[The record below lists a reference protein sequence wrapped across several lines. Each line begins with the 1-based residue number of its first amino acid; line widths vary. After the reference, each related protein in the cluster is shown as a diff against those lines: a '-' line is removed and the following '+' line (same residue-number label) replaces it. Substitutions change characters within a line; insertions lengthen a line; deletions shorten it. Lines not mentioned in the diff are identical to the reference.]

1 MVAAGL
7 GTHQYAFIWR
17 GWNLPMTVN
26 VLLIIMDSVRA
37 RNTSLGGATNE
48 TTPFCAEF
56 AERATTYTQAR
67 SPGAKSLTSHTSIFT
82 GLDVE
87 QHNITSADDK
97 LAPGY
102 SVFEQ
107 LREEGYDTGVFSENT
122 WITDVKVG
130 LKNGFDTIEG
140 PRNLPFPDAV
150 DPKSFVAKAGRGQ
163 YVKFLRASLDSPH
176 PVRSLANGA
185 ATKLAWDF
193 PWLLPDSLRASTPAA
208 VYTDLFLEWER
219 ERDGPWA
226 ACLNFMDGHIP
237 YEPMSE
243 FDRWGGPEARAIQD
257 DLEDLEWVFLGGQEP
272 WWKRRVLEALYDGA
286 IRQMDAEICR
296 IVEKLEE
303 RGVLEETMIVV
314 TSDHGEGFGEPDEIR
329 DVRVAE
335 HGVSIHEVVTHVPLL
350 VKYPGQTS
358 GVTVNDP
365 ATLTRFPDAVWSAI
379 DSNEDSRDFVPEG
392 PVRVS
397 AVGLNDA
404 LKERASE
411 YIDEFE
417 PYTSTARAV
426 VRVNNGT
433 VFKDIIWRDRTCR
446 VEIRD
451 VQTNYHIE
459 SDTDSVRAS
468 VKETFEDVA
477 DAGVR
482 VEGKGT
488 SKVGEPIRSRLEDLG
503 YM

>member
-1 MVAAGL
+1 MAAN
-7 GTHQYAFIWR
+7 I
-17 GWNLPMTVN
+17 
-26 VLLIIMDSVRA
+26 LLIILDSVRA
-37 RNTSLGGATNE
+37 RNTSLGGSTE
-48 TTPFCAEF
+48 DTTPFCSEF

-87 QHNITSADDK
+87 QHNITSADDR

-122 WITDVKVG
+122 WVTDVEVG
-130 LKNGFDTIEG
+130 LKDGFDTVEG

-150 DPKSFVAKAGRGQ
+150 DPKSFVAEAGRGQ
-163 YVKFLRASLDSPH
+163 YVDYLRASLDSSR
-176 PVRSLANGA
+176 PVRSLANGL

-193 PWLLPDSLRASTPAA
+193 PWLLPDSLQASTAA
-208 VYTDLFLEWER
+208 DVYADLFLEWER

-226 ACLNFMDGHIP
+226 ACLNFMDAHIP
-237 YEPMSE
+237 YEPAAE
-243 FDRWGGPEARAIQD
+243 FDRWGGPEARGIQD

-272 WWKRRVLEALYDGA
+272 WWKRRALEGLYDGA
-286 IRQMDAEICR
+286 IAQMDAQIRR
-296 IVEKLEE
+296 IVETLDD
-303 RGVLEETMIVV
+303 RGVLDETLVVV

-350 VKYPGQTS
+350 VKYPGQTE
-358 GVTVNDP
+358 GETVEDP
-365 ATLTRFPDAVWSAI
+365 ATLTRFPDAARAAA
-379 DSNEDSRDFVPEG
+379 DGEGEPGGFVPEG

-404 LKERASE
+404 LKGRAAD
-411 YIDEFE
+411 YVDDLE
-417 PYTSTARAV
+417 PFTATARAAV
-426 VRVNNGT
+426 ERRDGT
-433 VFKDIIWRDRTCR
+433 VVKDITWRDRTRRIEVRDAGTSYR
-446 VEIRD
+446 VDAAEAAVRSRL
-451 VQTNYHIE
+451 E
-459 SDTDSVRAS
+459 SA
-468 VKETFEDVA
+468 FEDVE

-482 VEGKGT
+482 TSGAGVEGASEATRK
-488 SKVGEPIRSRLEDLG
+488 RLEDLG
-503 YM
+503 YV